1 MQTAA
6 SNPRAELMRN
16 PNFKWLLRGGVISML
31 GDQLTMVAL
40 PWLVLRLSGD
50 TMALG
55 LVIALMSIPRA
66 AFILVGGAVVDR
78 YSPKTVLMLSKY
90 ANAILLGLLAMLVL
104 RQHSVLT
111 LALGGSLQLSLE
123 LTPHITLMLIY
134 ALALGIGLA
143 QAFSVPSG
151 TSIMPLAIP
160 AQYLQAANGVLMG
173 LRQLTMLLGPMLA
186 AALLAFSGNSN
197 AIGGAGS
204 MADAHGLAAAFAF
217 DSLSFIVSAWTL
229 SCVNMQTASGRAA
242 GQVAVSVWRSIGD
255 GLLMVWRDVPLRLC
269 FIYWGT
275 VSLFIGGA
283 MQVALPVLASEVL
296 HGASALG
303 LLMAANGAGTLLG
316 MAAAAAIGARLRFTS
331 FGSMILLMD
340 ALAGLL
346 VMGLAAAGNA
356 WLAGALLLA
365 LGVLSGYVQIN
376 VFTWIQRRVPPQMM
390 GRAMSIFM
398 FIFMGLAPISAAT
411 TGWLLK
417 LISLSQL
424 FAGGGIILVTFAAVA
439 YLFTPIGS
447 ITAQVSETPDT
458 PQAQ

>member
-173 LRQLTMLLGPMLA
+173 LRQLTMLLGPCWRLPCWRFPATATQSA
-186 AALLAFSGNSN
+186 AQ
-197 AIGGAGS
+197 
-204 MADAHGLAAAFAF
+204 AA
-217 DSLSFIVSAWTL
+217 
-229 SCVNMQTASGRAA
+229 
-242 GQVAVSVWRSIGD
+242 WRTHTD
-255 GLLMVWRDVPLRLC
+255 WPPPLR
-269 FIYWGT
+269 
-275 VSLFIGGA
+275 S
-283 MQVALPVLASEVL
+283 
-296 HGASALG
+296 
-303 LLMAANGAGTLLG
+303 
-316 MAAAAAIGARLRFTS
+316 
-331 FGSMILLMD
+331 
-340 ALAGLL
+340 
-346 VMGLAAAGNA
+346 
-356 WLAGALLLA
+356 
-365 LGVLSGYVQIN
+365 
-376 VFTWIQRRVPPQMM
+376 
-390 GRAMSIFM
+390 
-398 FIFMGLAPISAAT
+398 
-411 TGWLLK
+411 
-417 LISLSQL
+417 
-424 FAGGGIILVTFAAVA
+424 
-439 YLFTPIGS
+439 
-447 ITAQVSETPDT
+447 TA
-458 PQAQ
+458 